1 MKKKLE
7 DFINHNRDAFD
18 SYEPRE
24 QVWEAIKTQLPFEKK
39 SKAVATRRLWI
50 RWSAVAAALIIITS
64 SIFYFSH
71 ISQKQD
77 NAIAAVTGDND
88 VPAEYAEEV
97 YHFTMLIELKHKQLK
112 KIEKEQPELYRQF
125 AGDISKLDSNYQ
137 ALRNELPG
145 HPNQEVLIRTMIE
158 NLKWQIDLLN
168 QQLNIIQKINKS
180 KKTIN
185 EKVYKSA

>member
-7 DFINHNRDAFD
+7 DFINDNRDAFD
-18 SYEPRE
+18 SYEPKE

-39 SKAVATRRLWI
+39 NKEVATRMIWI
-50 RWSAVAAALIIITS
+50 KWSAVAAALIIITS

-77 NAIAAVTGDND
+77 NAIAAVTSDND
-88 VPAEYAEEV
+88 MPAEYAEEV
-97 YHFTMLIELKHKQLK
+97 YHFTKLIELKHTQLK

-145 HPNQEVLIRTMIE
+145 HPNQEVLLQTMIE

-180 KKTIN
+180 KKSIN
-185 EKVYKSA
+185 EKISKSA

>member
-1 MKKKLE
+1 MKKKLK
-7 DFINHNRDAFD
+7 DFINDNRDAFD
-18 SYEPRE
+18 SYEPKE
-24 QVWEAIKTQLPFEKK
+24 QVWEAIKTQLPFQKK
-39 SKAVATRRLWI
+39 NKAVATRIIWI
-50 RWSAVAAALIIITS
+50 KWSAVAAALIIITS
-64 SIFYFSH
+64 SIFYFSN
-71 ISQKQD
+71 ILQNQD
-77 NAIAAVTGDND
+77 NAIASLTGSND

-97 YHFTMLIELKHKQLK
+97 YHFTKLIELKHKQLK

-145 HPNQEVLIRTMIE
+145 HPNQEVLLQTMIE

-180 KKTIN
+180 KKSIN
-185 EKVYKSA
+185 EKISKSA

>member
-7 DFINHNRDAFD
+7 DFINDNRDAFD
-18 SYEPRE
+18 SYEPKE

-39 SKAVATRRLWI
+39 NKEVATRMIWI
-50 RWSAVAAALIIITS
+50 KWSAVAAALIIITS

-77 NAIAAVTGDND
+77 NAIAAVTHDND

-97 YHFTMLIELKHKQLK
+97 YHFTMLIELKHTQLK

-145 HPNQEVLIRTMIE
+145 HPNQEVLLQTMIE

-180 KKTIN
+180 KKSIN
-185 EKVYKSA
+185 EKISKSA

>member
-1 MKKKLE
+1 MKKKLK
-7 DFINHNRDAFD
+7 DFINDNRDAFD
-18 SYEPRE
+18 SYEPKE

-39 SKAVATRRLWI
+39 NKEVATRMIWI
-50 RWSAVAAALIIITS
+50 KWSAVAAALIIITS

-77 NAIAAVTGDND
+77 NAIAAVTSDND
-88 VPAEYAEEV
+88 MPAEYAEEV
-97 YHFTMLIELKHKQLK
+97 YHFTKLIELKHTQLK

-145 HPNQEVLIRTMIE
+145 HPNQEVLLQTMIE

-180 KKTIN
+180 KKSFN
-185 EKVYKSA
+185 EKISKSA

>member
-1 MKKKLE
+1 MKKKIE
-7 DFINHNRDAFD
+7 DFINDNRDAFD
-18 SYEPRE
+18 NHEPRE
-24 QVWEAIKTQLPFEKK
+24 QVWEAIKKQLPLEKK
-39 SKAVATRRLWI
+39 NKAVATRMLWI
-50 RWSAVAAALIIITS
+50 KWSAVAAALIIITS

-71 ISQKQD
+71 ISQKQN

-88 VPAEYAEEV
+88 VPEEYAEEV
-97 YHFTMLIELKHKQLK
+97 YHFTKLIELKHKQLK

-145 HPNQEVLIRTMIE
+145 HPNQEVLLQTMIE

-180 KKTIN
+180 KKSIN
-185 EKVYKSA
+185 EKISKSA